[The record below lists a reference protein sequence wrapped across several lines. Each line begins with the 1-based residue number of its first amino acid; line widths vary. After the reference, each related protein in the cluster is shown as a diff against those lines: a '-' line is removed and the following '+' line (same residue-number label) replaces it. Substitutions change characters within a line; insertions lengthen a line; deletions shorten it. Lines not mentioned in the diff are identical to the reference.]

1 MGEHS
6 PDQQTDGIRAK
17 GIARRLGEGEILV
30 ADGAMGTML
39 MAAGLEQGVPPELWN
54 VEFPERIL
62 EVQRA
67 YVRAGAQIILTNT
80 FGGSRI
86 NLERTGRSGQ
96 TSALNRAGATLAR
109 KAAGDRAYVAGDIG
123 PCGELMAPLGTL
135 TFEQAVENFG
145 EQASLLAACGVDA
158 LWVETMTD
166 LEEARAAV
174 TGAGRAASLPV
185 FCTLSF
191 GRSGRTMM
199 GVSARQALDTLLP
212 LDVTAL
218 GANCGEGLEAVDTVL
233 AELHELAPDLPL
245 IAKPNAGLPV
255 MAEGRL
261 AYDMDSGRFAEQITA
276 CIKRGARVVGGC
288 CGSNP
293 EYIAAIARA
302 IGSPSAPAD

>member
-1 MGEHS
+1 
-6 PDQQTDGIRAK
+6 
-17 GIARRLGEGEILV
+17 
-30 ADGAMGTML
+30 
-39 MAAGLEQGVPPELWN
+39 
-54 VEFPERIL
+54 
-62 EVQRA
+62 
-67 YVRAGAQIILTNT
+67 
-80 FGGSRI
+80 
-86 NLERTGRSGQ
+86 
-96 TSALNRAGATLAR
+96 
-109 KAAGDRAYVAGDIG
+109 
-123 PCGELMAPLGTL
+123 
-135 TFEQAVENFG
+135 
-145 EQASLLAACGVDA
+145 
-158 LWVETMTD
+158 
-166 LEEARAAV
+166 
-174 TGAGRAASLPV
+174 
-185 FCTLSF
+185 
-191 GRSGRTMM
+191 MM